1 MRYTY
6 DQYNAVIAD
15 VERTIKEAE
24 RTRTSP
30 DTAGLCVPFLCK
42 ETGCS
47 FCPFTYGDHKCADTD
62 MYYRQEIF
70 DTDRTADEWQS
81 WLEEFMA
88 CNDPSRPYTIEIP
101 ADVIDVIDTALH
113 SKTLDSDTRSLLR
126 LIKKQVIDD
135 ENRN

>member
-6 DQYNAVIAD
+6 DQYNAIIAD

-30 DTAGLCVPFLCK
+30 DTAGSCVPFICK
-42 ETGCS
+42 ETDCS
-47 FCPFTYGDHKCADTD
+47 FCPFTYGDHECADTE
-62 MYYRQEIF
+62 MYYRHEIY

-88 CNDPSRPYTIEIP
+88 NNDPSRPYTVEIP
-101 ADVIDVIDTALH
+101 ASAVDDIDTALN
-113 SKTLDSDTRSLLR
+113 LGCVDTATAKLLES
-126 LIKKQVIDD
+126 IQKQIN
-135 ENRN
+135 EQNRD